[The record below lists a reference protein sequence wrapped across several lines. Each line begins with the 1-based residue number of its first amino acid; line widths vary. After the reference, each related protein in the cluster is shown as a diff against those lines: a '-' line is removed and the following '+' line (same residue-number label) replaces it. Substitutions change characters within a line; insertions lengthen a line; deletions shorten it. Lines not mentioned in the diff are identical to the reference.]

1 MNLSKIILNSF
12 DSKFEFWIGSQTLCF
27 GHIISGKSSENS
39 CSLRSS
45 YEPTVITFFHDINN
59 VTWEKNYRKSW
70 IMNKL
75 FFRQTAKKKKIWIYL
90 HLIQLRHHFG
100 ACNCTKLENCRRENI
115 REITSLLNNIIIFFF
130 RIRSI
135 RNLNSN

>member
-12 DSKFEFWIGSQTLCF
+12 DSKFEFWIGSQTLLCF

-75 FFRQTAKKKKIWIYL
+75 FFRQTAKKIWIYL
-90 HLIQLRHHFG
+90 RLIQLRHHFG

-115 REITSLLNNIIIFFF
+115 REILHYLIIYIIIFFF
-130 RIRSI
+130 RIHSI